1 MSLEKKGLGIVF
13 HSGSYDRLHH
23 GISIALAAL
32 ALNRDVKLFFTYWAL
47 EYLKKKESPVFKLDG
62 EAKEHKDI
70 VEKNIER
77 AHLQKVSD
85 LITQMNVMGA
95 KLYVCTSSMALLNI
109 SRDELIEE
117 VDKSMGITKFLTESA
132 YDQILF
138 I

>member
-1 MSLEKKGLGIVF
+1 MSLEKKGLGIIL

-47 EYLKKKESPVFKLDG
+47 EYLKTKESPVFKLDG

-70 VEKNIER
+70 LEKNIER

-85 LITQMNVMGA
+85 LIIQMNVMGA
-95 KLYVCTSSMALLNI
+95 KLYACTSSMALLNI

-117 VDKSMGITKFLTESA
+117 VDKSMGITKFLTESVS
-132 YDQILF
+132 DQIIF

>member
-1 MSLEKKGLGIVF
+1 MSLEKKGLGIIL

-62 EAKEHKDI
+62 EAKKHKNI

-77 AHLQKVSD
+77 GHLQKVSD

-95 KLYVCTSSMALLNI
+95 KLYACTSSMALLNI

>member
-1 MSLEKKGLGIVF
+1 MNLEKKGLGIIL

-70 VEKNIER
+70 LEKNIER

-95 KLYVCTSSMALLNI
+95 KLYACTSSMALLNI

>member
-1 MSLEKKGLGIVF
+1 MNLEKKGLGIIL

-23 GISIALAAL
+23 GISVALAAL

-47 EYLKKKESPVFKLDG
+47 EYLKKKESPVFELDG

-70 VEKNIER
+70 LEKNIER

-95 KLYVCTSSMALLNI
+95 KLYACTSSMALLNI

-117 VDKSMGITKFLTESA
+117 VDKSMGITKFLTESVS
-132 YDQILF
+132 DQILF

>member
-1 MSLEKKGLGIVF
+1 MSLEKKGLGIIL

-47 EYLKKKESPVFKLDG
+47 EYLKRKESPVFKLDG

-70 VEKNIER
+70 LEKNIER

-95 KLYVCTSSMALLNI
+95 KLYACTSSMALLNI
-109 SRDELIEE
+109 SRDELIRE
-117 VDKSMGITKFLTESA
+117 VDKSMGITKFLTESVS
-132 YDQILF
+132 DQIIF

>member
-1 MSLEKKGLGIVF
+1 MSLEKKGLGIIL
-13 HSGSYDRLHH
+13 HSGSYDRFQH

-47 EYLKKKESPVFKLDG
+47 EYLKRKESPVFKLDG

-70 VEKNIER
+70 LEKNIER

-95 KLYVCTSSMALLNI
+95 KLYACTSSMALLNI

-117 VDKSMGITKFLTESA
+117 VDKSMGITKFLTESVS
-132 YDQILF
+132 DQILF